1 MTSTENDLCYTVTT
15 DIAAPAK
22 AAFAFLA
29 DVTQIGGWALGA
41 YDAKPLGAPGV
52 YGGTSLYDGS
62 ACAFAVDADERRLL
76 VDYLVGGNAQ
86 DLVMRIA
93 IRIIPGTASGR
104 DANSCLV
111 SMAAWRPLGFDERR
125 WSRLKAFHDAEI
137 HIVRDR
143 VEKAWGKR
151 SA

>member
-1 MTSTENDLCYTVTT
+1 MSGSEYDLCYTVTT
-15 DIAAPAK
+15 DVAAPAK
-22 AAFAFLA
+22 AAYAFLS
-29 DVTQIGGWALGA
+29 DVTKVGGWALGA
-41 YDAKPLGAPGV
+41 FDAKPLGAPGV
-52 YGGTSLYDGS
+52 YGGTSICDGS

-76 VDYLVGGNAQ
+76 VDYLVGSNAQ

-93 IRIIPGTASGR
+93 MRIIPGALSGR

-111 SMAAWRPLGFDERR
+111 SMAAWRPFAFDERR

-151 SA
+151 